1 MNYYKRY
8 LTEDQLRLFCELQKL
23 YSIREE
29 APKVLELKNGVKLL
43 KIELSKIAKL
53 LRNFKS
59 IREKQD
65 NFVAYNVEKDGENV
79 GFIQINEDSPEVINI
94 SWLYIKPKYEDNHL
108 GTEVMKGII
117 EGLKKFNY
125 KKATLE
131 VPNTF
136 SKAVHIY
143 RKLGFKETKR
153 NQGLIY
159 MEKAFL

>member
-1 MNYYKRY
+1 M
-8 LTEDQLRLFCELQKL
+8 TEEELALFSEIQKL

-43 KIELSKIAKL
+43 KVELSKIAKL

-65 NFVAYNVEKDGENV
+65 NFVAYEVEKDGENV
-79 GFIQINEDSPEVINI
+79 GFIQINEDSSGVINI
-94 SWLYIKPKYEDNHL
+94 SWLYIKPKYEDNHI
-108 GTEVMKGII
+108 GTEVMKSII
-117 EGLKKFNY
+117 EELKKFNY

-153 NQGLIY
+153 DQGFIY